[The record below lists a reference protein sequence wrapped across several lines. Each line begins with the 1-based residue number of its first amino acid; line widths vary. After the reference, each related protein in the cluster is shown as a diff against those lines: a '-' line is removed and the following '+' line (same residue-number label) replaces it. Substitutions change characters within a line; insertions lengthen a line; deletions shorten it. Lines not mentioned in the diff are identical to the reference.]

1 MLERVVEEAAR
12 VSGIDRIKLRRRNFT
27 RRSELPFKT
36 PVGTTIDS
44 GEFEAVLDKA
54 LVLADYAG
62 FKRRRREARR
72 QRKDRRPG
80 ISRMPEHAGGVPAG
94 AAGPIL

>member
-12 VSGIDRIKLRRRNFT
+12 VSGIDRIRLRRRNFT

-62 FKRRRREARR
+62 FKRRRREAQR
-72 QRKDRRPG
+72 QRKYRGPG
-80 ISRMPEHAGGVPAG
+80 ISCILQHPAP
-94 AAGPIL
+94 APLEPPPPT